1 MVNTSVL
8 IYFEQTLAVRINI
21 YFLNIPD
28 TQNND
33 ILWIKMLRKWSK
45 PCNIFNFFS
54 LSVEKFSC
62 RAAQPILTQ
71 SPGQRFRVPG
81 GPAHRGYNP
90 ARST

>member
-8 IYFEQTLAVRINI
+8 IYFEQKLAVRINI

-33 ILWIKMLRKWSK
+33 ILWIKMLQKWSK

-54 LSVEKFSC
+54 LSVRIF
-62 RAAQPILTQ
+62 
-71 SPGQRFRVPG
+71 VPG
-81 GPAHRGYNP
+81 GATNFDPETRAEI
-90 ARST
+90 